1 MFSDIASA
9 IIIGLVLGSMYALAA
24 VGLTLVWG
32 VLKILNFA
40 HGGFITLGAYFVWV
54 GITFLGGNYVISFLL
69 VMGLTF
75 LLGFV
80 LNAGVIRPLQ
90 GRPESE
96 TNIFIATLATSII
109 IENLI
114 IVGFGGRY
122 KSIPEMASGSLTLG
136 SISINFQQ
144 MIIMAVA
151 PVFLVGLMYYLK
163 KMKSGMAVRAVAQ
176 DADGAA
182 IVGIDSERVYSY
194 TIAIGALMAGVA
206 GVLLGVI
213 FYLSP
218 GMGGDPLVRALFI
231 MVLGGMG
238 SVKGTIYGAYIIGI
252 IDALARYFIGMFW
265 ASPILFVMFI
275 LLLLLRPQGLFGV
288 KV

>member
-1 MFSDIASA
+1 MLGEIASA
-9 IIIGLVLGSMYALAA
+9 IIIGLVLSSMYALAA
-24 VGLTLVWG
+24 VGLTLIWG
-32 VLKILNFA
+32 VLKVLNFA

-54 GITFLGGNYVISFLL
+54 GLSFFGGNYLFSILL
-69 VMGLTF
+69 VMISTF

-96 TNIFIATLATSII
+96 TNIFIGTLATSII
-109 IENLI
+109 IEN
-114 IVGFGGRY
+114 IVIVVFGGRY
-122 KSIPEMASGSLTLG
+122 KSIPELATG
-136 SISINFQQ
+136 SIAIGPVSINFQQ
-144 MIIMAVA
+144 ITIMAFA
-151 PVFLVGLMYYLK
+151 PVFLIVLMYYLK
-163 KMKSGMAVRAVAQ
+163 YMKSGMAVRAVAQ

-182 IVGIDSERVYSY
+182 IVGIDSKRVYTY
-194 TIAIGALMAGVA
+194 TIAIGSLMAGVA

-218 GMGGDPLVRALFI
+218 SMGGDPLVRALFI

-238 SVKGTIYGAYIIGI
+238 SVKGTIYGAYIIGL
-252 IDALARYFIGMFW
+252 IDAFARFFIGMFW
-265 ASPILFVMFI
+265 STPILFVMFI
-275 LLLLLRPQGLFGV
+275 VLLVIRPQGLFGV